1 MPSGRTR
8 ASHSNELVQLLEKN
22 TWVFTGNGELGPYS
36 YFLEAAV
43 SDESVQS

>member
-1 MPSGRTR
+1 MNWSSSWRKTPGI
-8 ASHSNELVQLLEKN
+8 
-22 TWVFTGNGELGPYS
+22 FTGNGELGPYS